1 MAHPRIKPM
10 PRKNNASAPIC
21 SPEPSR
27 LQVRSIYRATRSRKT
42 LQTKDHLKNLS
53 VSDQK
58 SAVIAGIMCV
68 EMVARPSWIRAIE
81 WTFQFVSNVARL
93 ERKLTVG
100 PFQIRNGP
108 WKLSQAVKIAYESF
122 ESEGFDEIYAAAA
135 YWNGPRAS
143 TANDFGALSYA
154 DCLKVAVFLVEQRS
168 FEYNAESCR
177 HPECRIIVMAQ
188 KQV

>member
-1 MAHPRIKPM
+1 MTL
-10 PRKNNASAPIC
+10 KNNASAPIC

-27 LQVRSIYRATRSRKT
+27 LQVRSIYRSTRSKKT
-42 LQTKDHLKNLS
+42 LRAQEHLKNLS

-58 SAVIAGIMCV
+58 LAVIAGIMCV

-81 WTFQFVSNVARL
+81 WVFQFMSNVARL

-108 WKLSQAVKIAYESF
+108 WRLSQAVKIAYESF
-122 ESEGFDEIYAAAA
+122 ESEGFNEIYAAAT

-143 TANDFGALSYA
+143 TASNFGALSYA
-154 DCLKVAVFLVEQRS
+154 DCLKVSVFLVEQRS
-168 FEYNAESCR
+168 FDYKAESCR
-177 HPECRIIVMAQ
+177 HPECRIIAMAQ